1 MFLKACKI
9 IGIILL
15 SFTLIF
21 LIPFLINLS
30 FKYSSID
37 LFSAEWS
44 AGDLLSFYGTVLSFI
59 GTTFLGCLTLY
70 QNHIIKKNS
79 DNRMK
84 DLEKAEHDRN
94 MPKFYIALNGYCGNK
109 KNLTM
114 NLFNISENIATNIS
128 ISKIQDKNIDG
139 TLINLQTKVIK
150 IPVLKGGE
158 TQRIELN
165 NSGLNEK
172 EGIIS
177 FDLDYEDKYFETHH
191 CTVVCVVDS
200 EKISDLR
207 FKIIEKDG

>member
-1 MFLKACKI
+1 MFLEFCKI
-9 IGIILL
+9 MCIILL
-15 SFTLIF
+15 SITLIF

-44 AGDLLSFYGTVLSFI
+44 AGDLLSFYGTMLSFI

-70 QNHIIKKNS
+70 QNHTIKKNS
-79 DNRMK
+79 DDRMK

-94 MPKFYIALNGYCGNK
+94 MPKFYITFSSCSGNK
-109 KNLTM
+109 KHLSINLI
-114 NLFNISENIATNIS
+114 NISENIATNIS
-128 ISKIQDKNIDG
+128 ISKIQDKNVDG
-139 TLINLQTKVIK
+139 TLINQQTRAIK

-165 NSGLNEK
+165 NYGLNEK

-191 CTVVCVVDS
+191 CVVDYIVDS

-207 FKIIEKDG
+207 FKISEKDE